1 MRGYDDRRG
10 IRERSGGRRV
20 FRNRAL
26 LSRSRF
32 LRDNDVY
39 SDSGASRRRGANA
52 RQYER
57 GEPSG
62 IRQSISSGGRGDDGK
77 RRDSAVRDDGGSG
90 HRDEEHHGRGT
101 AVRSRALPYRDIRS
115 QTGRKRTCGGEY
127 RHGALHSGD
136 ARCRMP
142 VCGSG
147 SYVRSVCK
155 GGAAF
160 GGIRV
165 DEPASR
171 RGSAGGKAGTEQEA
185 DIGGGGD
192 KRGDNSR
199 TSRSDMRSASA
210 CARLRNAAD
219 VACGDVPPRIRALLG
234 VSYLFGVHDDDRRA
248 EHRAG
253 EGKSAR
259 RRGNARRRACGRT
272 VVRNRV

>member
-62 IRQSISSGGRGDDGK
+62 IRQSVRSGGRGDDGK
-77 RRDSAVRDDGGSG
+77 RRDSAVRNDGGSG

-115 QTGRKRTCGGEY
+115 QAGRKRTCGGEY

-147 SYVRSVCK
+147 SYVRSVRK
-155 GGAAF
+155 RGAAF

-165 DEPASR
+165 DEPAS
-171 RGSAGGKAGTEQEA
+171 
-185 DIGGGGD
+185 IGGWGD

-219 VACGDVPPRIRALLG
+219 VACGDVPPRIRALLD
-234 VSYLFGVHDDDRRA
+234 VSYLFGIHDDDRRA
-248 EHRAG
+248 EHRAC